1 MAAEVSKTPK
11 SVKSNL
17 TFIFIELSK
26 RANSFVKIRLVFE
39 IKNVASFIK
48 TRCYWKRGCVKMF
61 RDPETFLINKG

>member
-39 IKNVASFIK
+39 IKIVASFIK
-48 TRCYWKRGCVKMF
+48 TRCY
-61 RDPETFLINKG
+61 